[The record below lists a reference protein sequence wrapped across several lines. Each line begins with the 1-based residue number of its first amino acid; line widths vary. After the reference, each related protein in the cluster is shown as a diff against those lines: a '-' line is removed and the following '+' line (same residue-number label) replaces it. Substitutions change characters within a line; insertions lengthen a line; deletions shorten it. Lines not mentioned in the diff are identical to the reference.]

1 MKSTGRVEYESFD
14 IPIGMS
20 PDEELLKGISY
31 VREGLFNRQL
41 SDDETIYK
49 FFNHT
54 AYRRRCILFFDQK
67 KEVAGYLCLQSYNLS
82 GQGINIL
89 RCQTALKKHI
99 RGKTGIVRHIL
110 TYLFSEKRIYTQKSY
125 AMYYMINP
133 ASYSLAM
140 KFSKN
145 EFWPSYGYD
154 GNAAGI
160 EWYRKTLSGIDRDI
174 IEREGVFI
182 HKSKDG
188 YVIEKALPPKNK
200 HVDFFLSKNPGYI
213 NGDGLVVIGK
223 ITFLIIFRYAF
234 RFLTRKKPKK

>member
-1 MKSTGRVEYESFD
+1 MKSTGRVEYASFD

-20 PDEELLKGISY
+20 PDEELLKGIGY
-31 VREGLFNRQL
+31 VREGLFNKQL
-41 SDDETIYK
+41 SDNETTCK
-49 FFNHT
+49 FFNHR
-54 AYRRRCILFFDQK
+54 AYRRRCILFFDKK
-67 KEVAGYLCLQSYNLS
+67 KEVAGYLCLQSYNLKE
-82 GQGINIL
+82 QKINIF
-89 RCQTALKKHI
+89 RCQAALKMHI
-99 RGKTGIVRHIL
+99 RGRAGIVKHIL
-110 TYLFSEKRIYTQKSY
+110 IYLFSDKRIYTQKYY

-160 EWYRKTLSGIDRDI
+160 EWYRKTISRVGRDI

-188 YVIEKALPPKNK
+188 YVIENTPPPKNK
-200 HVDFFLSKNPGYI
+200 HVDFFLSKNPGYV

-223 ITFLIIFRYAF
+223 ITLLVMFRYAF
-234 RFLTRKKPKK
+234 RFLTKKKPKR